1 MESLPYRLNSPH
13 VWENEIVVT
22 ATKMDDVAMT
32 DEAMEVLR
40 KFVRRLDGAVYE
52 FAEGVAKARLIQ
64 RGQPFDSIL
73 IETADVLQARDTLT
87 TLLLREV
94 EAGRMPQGVIS
105 ILQRDRSTS
114 AHAGE

>member
-1 MESLPYRLNSPH
+1 MESLPYRLNSPY